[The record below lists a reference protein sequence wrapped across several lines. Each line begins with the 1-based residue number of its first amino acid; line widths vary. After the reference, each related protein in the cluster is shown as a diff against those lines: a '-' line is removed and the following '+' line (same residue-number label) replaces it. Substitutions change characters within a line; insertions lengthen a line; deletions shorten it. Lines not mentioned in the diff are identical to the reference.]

1 MLAKWVKHKIKGMA
15 LDGRFSPSL
24 QVCSDR
30 CVHMTAFWTLNGIMQ
45 FPESHKELERL
56 IF

>member
-1 MLAKWVKHKIKGMA
+1 MA

-24 QVCSDR
+24 QVCSDH

-45 FPESHKELERL
+45 FTESHKEFKKTYFLEKEQDC
-56 IF
+56 